1 MDMDEARV
9 LMIQCQ
15 RDRVEAQMQMTS
27 ARAKSESA
35 TLIIQG
41 LLRRFPE
48 LRDEAST
55 ADSEWEIRVTEGP
68 SGAEAVLQIL
78 QVDEG
83 QFYTVREMVAALEER
98 GWLPQSENP
107 PNAVRTA
114 LERLRAQNKGVEKT
128 YNQDRVMAY
137 WYSEPEPNRRG
148 GYALDEEPF

>member
-1 MDMDEARV
+1 MELTQARE
-9 LMIQCQ
+9 LLEECK
-15 RDRVEAQMQMTS
+15 RDRVLAQVQAQA

-48 LRDEAST
+48 LREEAPV
-55 ADSEWEIRVTEGP
+55 ADRDWEIKVTDGP
-68 SGAEAVLQIL
+68 TGADAVLQIL

-83 QFYTVREMVAALEER
+83 QGYTVREMVAALEER

-114 LERLRAQNKGVEKT
+114 LERLRAQNIGVSKGRNRHDVVT
-128 YNQDRVMAY
+128 YWFN
-137 WYSEPEPNRRG
+137 EPDPPKG
-148 GYALDEEPF
+148 GYGYDEEPF

>member
-1 MDMDEARV
+1 MNLEEARD

-15 RDRVEAQMQMTS
+15 RDRVQAQVQMTS
-27 ARAKSESA
+27 ARVQSESA

-48 LRDEAST
+48 LRDLAPT
-55 ADSEWEIRVTEGP
+55 ADSDWEIRVNEGP
-68 SGAEAVLQIL
+68 SGADAVLQIL

-83 QFYTVREMVAALEER
+83 QLYTVRGMVAALDQR

-114 LERLRAQNKGVEKT
+114 LERLRTQNKGVYKE
-128 YNQDRVMAY
+128 YNDEGVMAY
-137 WYSEPEPNRRG
+137 CYREPEPSTRG
-148 GYALDEEPF
+148 GYAPEEEPF